1 MKRRPLT
8 IPLLSYFFLLIS
20 VLSACEAD
28 NMYSSAYCNFVF
40 LTKLYPSCALT
51 RAVGSGGGDFCIVK
65 AEVQHGVTHLKLT
78 PNRGTYAATDLDLT
92 MSTAIT
98 SERISYASM
107 GRQQG
112 LIIGRSVYGQL
123 RAYDLICP
131 NCDFSQEL
139 RWGGQATELVCDKCQ
154 RVYNIDGEY
163 GYVKSGDKGR
173 ALEQYKNVYYTELD
187 GRLVVRN

>member
-1 MKRRPLT
+1 MYRKILAA
-8 IPLLSYFFLLIS
+8 IFGLLLI
-20 VLSACEAD
+20 ACDAD
-28 NMYSSAYCNFVF
+28 NMYSSVYCNFVF
-40 LTKLYPSCALT
+40 LTNLYPSCALT

-65 AEVQHGVTHLKLT
+65 ATVEHGVTHLKLT

-98 SERISYASM
+98 AERISYASM
-107 GRQQG
+107 GRRQG

-123 RAYDLICP
+123 RAYDLLCP
-131 NCDFSQEL
+131 NCNFDQEL
-139 RWGGQATELVCDKCQ
+139 RWAKQVTELVCDKCE
-154 RVYNIDGEY
+154 RIYNIDGEN

-173 ALEQYKNVYYTELD
+173 ALDQYKNVYYSELD

>member
-1 MKRRPLT
+1 MKKSAFTAIAIACFLSFLT
-8 IPLLSYFFLLIS
+8 LMP
-20 VLSACEAD
+20 ACEAD

-65 AEVQHGVTHLKLT
+65 AEVQRGVTHLKLT

-98 SERISYASM
+98 AERISYASM

-131 NCDFSQEL
+131 NCDFDQEL
-139 RWGGQATELVCDKCQ
+139 HWGGQATELVCNKCQ

-173 ALEQYKNVYYTELD
+173 ALDQYKNVFYTELD